1 MTTGMDRT
9 SGIDGGRPRG
19 TRGFTLVELAVA
31 IVLLVVGFLSLAQVT
46 LTIRTMKRADDE
58 RELAANA
65 LLDQLHAI
73 EVTPFEDL
81 AATFNGRAFD
91 VFVEG
96 AAAPAL
102 RPVPGDADG
111 KTGSIDV
118 VAPAPPND
126 PTQLL
131 EATVRVDWTGSFGP
145 QRLVRSIRISR
156 AGANP

>member
-1 MTTGMDRT
+1 MKTDVYRT
-9 SGIDGGRPRG
+9 SGTDDARPRG
-19 TRGFTLVELAVA
+19 QRGFTLIELAVA

-73 EVTPFEDL
+73 EVTPFEDVV
-81 AATFNGRAFD
+81 ATFNGRAFD

-96 AAAPAL
+96 AASPAL
-102 RPVPGDADG
+102 RPVPGDADR
-111 KTGSIDV
+111 KTGSVDV
-118 VAPAPPND
+118 VAPDPPND
-126 PTQLL
+126 PTRLL

-156 AGANP
+156 PGANP